1 MPAAIELRG
10 VRKRFR
16 IRHEAARTWQGMAL
30 ALLGRRRIEHEEFWA
45 LDGVDLEIAEG
56 ETLGIIGPNGSGKT
70 TILKLLAR
78 TIEPTAGDVEARGKV
93 FGLLELGA
101 GMHPDLT
108 GRENIFLNGSFLGIE
123 RNEMRHLYDR
133 IVAFAELER
142 FIDTP
147 VRHYSSGM
155 FMRLGF
161 SIAINVD
168 PDILLIDEVLAVGDA
183 RFTAKC
189 YEALAEIKARG
200 RTLVFVSHDPI
211 QVRRFCDRVLWID
224 RGKIQALGDP
234 RDVIQ
239 QYLQHMRGDAASTAA
254 ERKEAAPDLGGDQLR
269 IRAATATDEAT
280 GAESYAFLP
289 GGVVRLQLELESDAY
304 LDDVTVGCA
313 VRRSDGLL
321 MHETSTDASLGPSAI
336 QPGRTHVEC
345 SLGPLPLGPGSYQ
358 LSLGVWPN
366 EDRLHPYHIW
376 PDAITLFVGK
386 AAASQRGVAV
396 LPSQWRVALAPPDG
410 ELQPTSA
417 PIAQPDMLTDA
428 AGPFW
433 TAPPEELA
441 MGAREAEWLGEG
453 WFPAENWPPRVRW
466 TSERAVAYLRQD
478 VGQGSLVLSACRPL
492 HGRAQAEGRVR
503 LNGLHIATFQ
513 LHGMDFEDV
522 VVPLDPVT
530 RPTTHEL
537 AIEVDDALVPAK
549 VGLDTDTR
557 PLGIAVSSI
566 RVE

>member
-1 MPAAIELRG
+1 MIPAIELRD
-10 VRKRFR
+10 VRKRFT
-16 IRHEAARTWQGMAL
+16 IRHEAARTWQGMVL
-30 ALLGRRRIEHEEFWA
+30 SLVGRRRTEHEEFWA
-45 LDGVDLEIAEG
+45 LAGVDLKVAAG

-78 TIEPTAGDVEARGKV
+78 TIGPTSGDVVTRGKV

-123 RNEMRHLYDR
+123 RKEMRDLYDR

-168 PDILLIDEVLAVGDA
+168 PEILLIDEVLAVGDA

-224 RGKIQALGDP
+224 RGETQALGDP

-239 QYLQHMRGDAASTAA
+239 QYLQHMRGTAASSTV
-254 ERKEAAPDLGGDQLR
+254 ERGEETPELGGDRLR
-269 IRAATATDEAT
+269 IRAARATDGT
-280 GAESYAFLP
+280 SGTESYAYLP

-304 LDDVTVGCA
+304 LEDVVIGCA

-321 MHETSTDASLGPSAI
+321 MHETSTNATLGPTSV
-336 QPGRTHVEC
+336 QPGRTRVEC

-358 LSLGVWPN
+358 LSLGAWPS
-366 EDRLHPYHIW
+366 EDRLHAYHIW

-386 AAASQRGVAV
+386 AIGAQRGVTV
-396 LPSQWRVALAPPDG
+396 VPSQWRVAVAPPDG
-410 ELQPTSA
+410 ELQAASA
-417 PIAQPDMLTDA
+417 PIAQPDMLTEP

-433 TAPPEELA
+433 MTPPEALA
-441 MGAREAEWLGEG
+441 MGARDAEWLGEG

-478 VGQGSLVLSACRPL
+478 VGQGALILSACRPL
-492 HGRAQAEGRVR
+492 HGRAQAQGRVSVAGR
-503 LNGLHIATFQ
+503 HIATFR

-522 VVPLDPVT
+522 VIPLDPVT
-530 RPTTHEL
+530 APTTHEL
-537 AIEVDDALVPAK
+537 VIEVDEELVPAE

-557 PLGIAVSSI
+557 PLGIAVRSI